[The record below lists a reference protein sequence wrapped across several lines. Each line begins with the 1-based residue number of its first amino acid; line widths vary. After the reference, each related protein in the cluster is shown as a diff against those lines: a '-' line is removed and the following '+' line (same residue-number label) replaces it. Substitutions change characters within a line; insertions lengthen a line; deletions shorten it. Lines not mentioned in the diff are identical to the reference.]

1 MRLFGIVFITTS
13 ISLCFTLFF
22 VKRFFGV
29 EKKMLTYLLCGIANL
44 ICYGVL
50 LYEHMNATEELL
62 NRLAKASVFVAL
74 IAMIY
79 VYYVYRLKKKQHMDK
94 HLSFSAMPVL
104 QIFMMGICTL
114 FLLYF
119 FISKDSTIMLEIG
132 MYCMEHLL
140 LFCIIAAVL
149 AMLHCLIEVQHTSAS
164 LIRSI
169 KRIRK
174 ND

>member
-50 LYEHMNATEELL
+50 LYEHI
-62 NRLAKASVFVAL
+62 

-149 AMLHCLIEVQHTSAS
+149 AMLHGLIEVQHTSAS